1 MYIFNKRK
9 RKKLNNNYSCNKI
22 LGLCTSIKIYIKIFH
37 AITYN
42 LTDNSTYTV
51 KCVHFIRLTNGAE
64 NSSFK
69 MQHSA
74 VG

>member
-1 MYIFNKRK
+1 VQQNIRIMYKYQNIHQ
-9 RKKLNNNYSCNKI
+9 KI
-22 LGLCTSIKIYIKIFH
+22 VH

-51 KCVHFIRLTNGAE
+51 KYMHFIRLTNGAE